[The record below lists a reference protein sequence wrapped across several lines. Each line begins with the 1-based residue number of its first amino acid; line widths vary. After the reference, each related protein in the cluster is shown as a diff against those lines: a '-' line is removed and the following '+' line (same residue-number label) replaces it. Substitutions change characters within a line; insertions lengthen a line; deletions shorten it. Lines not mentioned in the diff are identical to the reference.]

1 VTEVP
6 IIAIYALLTA
16 GITTIV
22 CLTLGRV
29 LARRSR
35 AFARFASGMLLPTF
49 GVVASFVI
57 PAVSPT
63 GPPPNDGPAMVA
75 FAMLS
80 LSAFSLPISLLTS
93 FAVFAVVPTL
103 RGNVGQPTLSG
114 RSLIG

>member
-1 VTEVP
+1 MTDVP
-6 IIAIYALLTA
+6 IIAIYALLAA
-16 GITTIV
+16 GVTTIV
-22 CLTLGRV
+22 CLTMGRV

-35 AFARFASGMLLPTF
+35 PFARFASGMTLPMC
-49 GVVASFVI
+49 GVVASLVI

-93 FAVFAVVPTL
+93 FAVFAVAPTL
-103 RGNVGQPTLSG
+103 RGNVD
-114 RSLIG
+114 